1 MQPEDEPEAEP
12 EPLAAADTPDWLS
25 AMQPEDEPE
34 TEPEPLAAADTPD
47 WLSAMQP
54 AEPEAE
60 PEPLAAADT
69 PDWLAAMQPEDE
81 PEAPIVGHTP
91 DWLSAMQQPG
101 EAQPV
106 TNVDRGASVPANNMP
121 DWLNDI
127 QSEPVSDADQSMTD
141 EEWTE
146 AAELEPEMTADVPDW
161 LSAMNDSGQEK
172 STNGEADNAYRWDE
186 APVEESMPAAPAPA
200 SNAPDWLNAMVPGL
214 DVDYDAPED
223 EPVETEFLPTNKAAS
238 APPAPAKEG
247 KTRPEFGWLLDIVS
261 EESQQ
266 VTVVADKTALR
277 RFVFSK
283 LPTWL
288 RKPTEQSDLSPAGE
302 TEADNVDIPPWLQ

>member
-1 MQPEDEPEAEP
+1 
-12 EPLAAADTPDWLS
+12 
-25 AMQPEDEPE
+25 
-34 TEPEPLAAADTPD
+34 
-47 WLSAMQP
+47 
-54 AEPEAE
+54 
-60 PEPLAAADT
+60 
-69 PDWLAAMQPEDE
+69 
-81 PEAPIVGHTP
+81 
-91 DWLSAMQQPG
+91 MQQPN
-101 EAQPV
+101 EAHPV
-106 TNVDRGASVPANNMP
+106 ARARVPASNMS
-121 DWLNDI
+121 DVLNDM
-127 QSEPVSDADQSMTD
+127 QNEPVSDADQSMTD

-146 AAELEPEMTADVPDW
+146 AGELAPEMTADVPDW
-161 LSAMNDSGQEK
+161 LTAMNDASQK
-172 STNGEADNAYRWDE
+172 PVTNGEADKDYEWDE
-186 APVEESMPAAPAPA
+186 APAEESMPAAPAPA

-238 APPAPAKEG
+238 AAPTPAKEA

-288 RKPTEQSDLSPAGE
+288 RKPTEQSDKSPAGE
-302 TEADNVDIPPWLQ
+302 SEADNVDIPPWLQ